1 MCVRWGFCGCYSH
14 RTHITFGI
22 LKIAMNVCIALSLS
36 LSACDCVSV
45 SSVHRRELQCAEK
58 RLRRCRK
65 HRGRDGVVVDKTF
78 VLRLGLFLL
87 FHFDLCS
94 YVCYSYFSPSFSSI
108 LWVFCL
114 FECKCVFVCVLWAIF
129 PPSREKFPFVNSV
142 FSWRRQHTAT
152 HKHSTITQ
160 SLTLTLFELRYADS
174 ERKPKSV
181 YFFSL
186 ARSLVLSLLFGVFS
200 DCSGIYVLVDTVVVI

>member
-14 RTHITFGI
+14 RTNITFGI
-22 LKIAMNVCIALSLS
+22 LKIAMNVCISLSLS

-58 RLRRCRK
+58 RSRRCRK

-114 FECKCVFVCVLWAIF
+114 FECKCAFVCVCSVSNFSPFKRKI
-129 PPSREKFPFVNSV
+129 SICKFGFQLAKTTHS
-142 FSWRRQHTAT
+142 HTQTLYNHTISHTHTFRAT
-152 HKHSTITQ
+152 ICG
-160 SLTLTLFELRYADS
+160 
-174 ERKPKSV
+174 
-181 YFFSL
+181 
-186 ARSLVLSLLFGVFS
+186 FG
-200 DCSGIYVLVDTVVVI
+200 T